1 MIYERNNEMEFMR
14 ELRETILTG
23 NLSKLSMG
31 TMLFHECGV
40 VVTDDI
46 EEEYINPEKNE
57 TVVETEHASE
67 LSWLLFQ
74 IKSNMHETML
84 DYTRDEFF
92 GMLADAANLA
102 IARTDDRTAILLA
115 VFLELSFLALNSKQV
130 RMDRIKDEALACA
143 ASLADLAE
151 KM

>member
-46 EEEYINPEKNE
+46 EEEYINPDKNE
-57 TVVETEHASE
+57 TIVETEHASE
-67 LSWLLFQ
+67 LSWMLYQ
-74 IKSNMHETML
+74 IKANMHGTML

-92 GMLADAANLA
+92 GMLVDAANLA

>member
-46 EEEYINPEKNE
+46 EEEYINPDKNE

-67 LSWLLFQ
+67 LSWMLYQ
-74 IKSNMHETML
+74 IKANMHGTML

-115 VFLELSFLALNSKQV
+115 VFLELSFLTLNSKQV
-130 RMDRIKDEALACA
+130 RMDRIKDEAMACA